1 MSSETITSAIFLI
14 TAVLALAILVNAFFP
29 VMHQTA
35 STFSDSA
42 DSVGDAIGSEIK
54 VTYAYIYSAQSQG
67 EAYVFIKNVGSE
79 RISKRSLDSAEV
91 FVESPN
97 GAARVPRADTASS
110 NQWQYRAYD
119 NSVINNWLLP
129 GETLR
134 VVIKSDNLHG
144 TVGKEDTITFALPN
158 GISTKITAS
167 AGGY

>member
-1 MSSETITSAIFLI
+1 M
-14 TAVLALAILVNAFFP
+14 
-29 VMHQTA
+29 
-35 STFSDSA
+35 
-42 DSVGDAIGSEIK
+42 
-54 VTYAYIYSAQSQG
+54 
-67 EAYVFIKNVGSE
+67 
-79 RISKRSLDSAEV
+79 
-91 FVESPN
+91 ESPN